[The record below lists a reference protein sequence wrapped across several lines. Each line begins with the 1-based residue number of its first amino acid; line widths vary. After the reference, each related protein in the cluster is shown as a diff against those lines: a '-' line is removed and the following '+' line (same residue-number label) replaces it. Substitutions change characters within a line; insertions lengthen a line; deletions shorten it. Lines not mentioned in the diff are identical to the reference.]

1 MAQRPARKRA
11 AVARAGR
18 RRGGTDA
25 GGRDRLLDI
34 AIALFAERGIAN
46 TTVAEIAKAAEVT
59 SAMVHYWFD
68 TRDKLLDA
76 VVEER
81 LAPIVSGVWEGV
93 EASTDAT
100 DAVRGIL
107 TRMLDVTER
116 SPWVPPLWLREIVQ
130 EGGLLRE
137 RILGHLPRASIEAFG
152 RIVARG
158 RERGEIGADISP
170 DLLFISMLALVM
182 LPQATAR
189 IWLRVNPRAI
199 VDRAHLERHVMG
211 LVMHGLAGAPRAR
224 AARGRSAR

>member
-1 MAQRPARKRA
+1 MAPRPAPKRA
-11 AVARAGR
+11 AARAGR
-18 RRGGTDA
+18 RPGGADA
-25 GGRDRLLDI
+25 GGRDRLLDV

-46 TTVAEIAKAAEVT
+46 TTVAEIAKAAQVT
-59 SAMVHYWFD
+59 SAMVHYWFE

-76 VVEER
+76 VVDER
-81 LAPIVSGVWEGV
+81 LAPIVRSVWDGV
-93 EASTDAT
+93 EASKDAT
-100 DAVRGIL
+100 SAVRGIL

-116 SPWVPPLWLREIVQ
+116 APWVPPLWLREIVQ

-137 RILGHLPRASIEAFG
+137 RILGHLPRTSIEAFG
-152 RIVARG
+152 RTVARG

-211 LVMHGLAGAPRAR
+211 LVMHGLAGTPRTQTPR
-224 AARGRSAR
+224 RRSAR